1 MRIEFEVLELPT
13 RHAFHIA
20 REKAPRTRASVW
32 VRLRDGD
39 GNEGWGEA
47 AATPFYGE
55 TVETVAAALPVY
67 QRALDE
73 AGETD
78 VLALERIDRTL
89 ELALGR
95 NPSAR
100 VAISTALHD
109 LVGKRLGLPVW
120 QLWGLDPADAPRSS
134 FTIAIDETEVMRAK
148 LREAASYPI
157 LKIKVG
163 TPRDEE
169 ILAMVRDEA
178 PEKTVRVDANT
189 AWSAREAVAALPM
202 LEDYGVE
209 LLEQPVAKQDV
220 DGLKEIRR
228 HSRIPVVADES
239 CETAADVGKLVGAVD
254 VVNIKLAKCGS
265 LREATRIA
273 HAARANGIRVMLG
286 CMIESTIGIAAA
298 IQLAPLMDYVDLDGA
313 ALLARDPFAGPGLE
327 ADGALRFNRE
337 PGLGLRR
344 AGA

>member
-1 MRIEFEVLELPT
+1 MRIEFEALALPT

-32 VRLRDGD
+32 VRVTDGE

-67 QRALDE
+67 QRALE
-73 AGETD
+73 AAGETD
-78 VLALERIDRTL
+78 PWALERVDRAL

-100 VAISTALHD
+100 VAISTAMHD
-109 LVGKRLGLPVW
+109 LVGKRAGLPVW
-120 QLWGLDPADAPRSS
+120 KLWGLDPADAPRSS
-134 FTIAIDETEVMRAK
+134 FTIGIDETEVMRAK
-148 LREAASYPI
+148 VREAAAYPI

-169 ILAMVRDEA
+169 ILAMIRDEA
-178 PEKTVRVDANT
+178 PGKTVRVDANT

-202 LEDYGVE
+202 LEAYGVE
-209 LLEQPVAKQDV
+209 LLEQPVAKADV
-220 DGLKEIRR
+220 AGLAEVRR
-228 HSRIPVVADES
+228 RSRIPVVADES
-239 CETAADVGKLVGAVD
+239 CETAADVAKLVGAVD
-254 VVNIKLAKCGS
+254 AVNVKLAKCGS
-265 LREATRIA
+265 LREAHRIV
-273 HAARANGIRVMLG
+273 HAARAHGMRVMLG
-286 CMIESTIGIAAA
+286 CMIESSIGIAAA
-298 IQLAPLMDYVDLDGA
+298 VQLAPLMDYVDLDGA

-327 ADGALRFNRE
+327 ADGALRFNDA

-344 AGA
+344 ADA